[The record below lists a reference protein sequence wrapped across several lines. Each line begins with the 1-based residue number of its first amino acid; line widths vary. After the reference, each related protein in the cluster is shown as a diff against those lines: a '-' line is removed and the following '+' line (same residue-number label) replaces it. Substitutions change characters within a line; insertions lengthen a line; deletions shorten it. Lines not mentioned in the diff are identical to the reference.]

1 MILNFRTKWFKL
13 RFVFRH
19 RWEKK
24 LEHYESFRM
33 RNNYELGLW
42 LKTYKAVGNAKG
54 TLKFIFS
61 DDNHVRGYML
71 GLNLIVC
78 KMWVDISGPTLEL
91 GVDKTKK

>member
-1 MILNFRTKWFKL
+1 MIYKIKTKWFKA

-19 RWEKK
+19 RWEKSTNS
-24 LEHYESFRM
+24 YDSFRM
-33 RNNYELGLW
+33 KNNYELGLW

-61 DDNHVRGYML
+61 DGNSVRGYML

-78 KMWVDISGPTLEL
+78 KMWLDISGPTLEL
-91 GVDKTKK
+91 KIGKDE

>member
-1 MILNFRTKWFKL
+1 MIYKIKNKWFKI

-24 LEHYESFRM
+24 LEHYESLM
-33 RNNYELGLW
+33 KNNYELGLW

-54 TLKFIFS
+54 TLQFIFS
-61 DDNHVRGYML
+61 DGNSVRGYML

-78 KMWVDISGPTLEL
+78 KMWIDISGPTLEL
-91 GVDKTKK
+91 KIDK

>member
-1 MILNFRTKWFKL
+1 MIYKINTKWFKA

-24 LEHYESFRM
+24 SESYESFKM
-33 RNNYELGLW
+33 KNNYELGLW

-54 TLKFIFS
+54 TLQFIFS
-61 DDNHVRGYML
+61 DGNSVRGYML

-78 KMWVDISGPTLEL
+78 KMWTDISGPTLEL
-91 GVDKTKK
+91 KIDKEK